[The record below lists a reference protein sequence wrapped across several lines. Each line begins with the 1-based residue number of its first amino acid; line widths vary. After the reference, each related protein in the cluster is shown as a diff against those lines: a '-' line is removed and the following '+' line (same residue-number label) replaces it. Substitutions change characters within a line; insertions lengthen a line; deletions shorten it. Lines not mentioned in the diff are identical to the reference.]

1 VVRAY
6 VRGIS
11 GVTYNASAIDDDPLT
26 QFDTINLRNQAQT
39 QQVEF
44 TLTSGA
50 SFDLGFETGP
60 TLSESLDGDALP
72 DAWETSQQLSAGDG
86 TGANGDSGNPDFDGY
101 TNREEFILGL
111 NPQAADAY
119 LPTPTKTATGFRV
132 TFATVPN
139 RWYRVFY
146 SDDMVG
152 WDPVTGDILGTGAA
166 QVVDDTTSQTRR
178 FYKVE
183 VRLP

>member
-1 VVRAY
+1 V
-6 VRGIS
+6 
-11 GVTYNASAIDDDPLT
+11 T

-72 DAWETSQQLSAGDG
+72 DAWETSHLLNAGDG
-86 TGANGDSGNPDFDGY
+86 AGANGDNGNPDFDGY
-101 TNREEFILGL
+101 TNLEEFILGL
-111 NPQAADAY
+111 NPRAADAY
-119 LPTPTKTATGFRV
+119 QPTPTKTATGFRV

-146 SDDMVG
+146 SDNMTS
-152 WDPVTGDILGTGAA
+152 WNPLTGDLLGTGATQA
-166 QVVDDTTSQTRR
+166 IDDTTLQTSR